1 MLTATVRAL
10 RDTDWDGVAALE
22 AAAYRDL
29 GLSEGLELL
38 RGRGAAGTS
47 FVLEAGGEIAAYLL
61 ALPLPYG
68 RFPDLA
74 APSLVP
80 HRVADLHLHDLVVDP
95 AHRRAGAGSRLAGH
109 LLTEATARGY
119 ARVSLVAVG
128 GSDVFWTRQG
138 FRARPEVTVSAGYGP
153 GALYMSRTL

>member
-1 MLTATVRAL
+1 MLTPTVRAL
-10 RDTDWDGVAALE
+10 RDADWAEVAALE

-29 GLSEGLELL
+29 GLSEDPELL

-47 FVLEAGGEIAAYLL
+47 FVLETGGRIAAYLL

-74 APSLVP
+74 APG
-80 HRVADLHLHDLVVDP
+80 RVSRSSFNLHLHDIVVDP
-95 AHRRAGAGSRLAGH
+95 AHRRGGAGGRLVDH
-109 LLTEATARGY
+109 LLTVATAGGY

-128 GSDVFWTRQG
+128 DSHPFWTRHG
-138 FRARPEVTVSAGYGP
+138 FLERPEVPVTAGYGP
-153 GALYMSRTL
+153 GATYMSRTL

>member
-22 AAAYRDL
+22 ATAYRDL

-38 RGRGAAGTS
+38 RGRAAAGTS
-47 FVLEAGGEIAAYLL
+47 FVLDAGGKIAAYLL

-68 RFPDLA
+68 CFPDLA
-74 APSLVP
+74 APSP
-80 HRVADLHLHDLVVDP
+80 GSRRVADLHLHDLVVDP
-95 AHRRAGAGSRLAGH
+95 AHRRSGAGSRLVEH
-109 LLTEATARGY
+109 LLAAARAHEY
-119 ARVSLVAVG
+119 TRVSLVAVG